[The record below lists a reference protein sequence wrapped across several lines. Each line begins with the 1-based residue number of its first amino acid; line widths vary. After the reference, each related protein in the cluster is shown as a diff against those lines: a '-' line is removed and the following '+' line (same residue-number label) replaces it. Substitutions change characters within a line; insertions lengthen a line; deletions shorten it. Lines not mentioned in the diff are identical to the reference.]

1 MNARLGLRPRM
12 SFSLPPGFF
21 PDAFPSGAQAEDDLL
36 GQLTDGLGEAAT
48 AAVTTAFDVARAQAR
63 FQAAHDSGLS
73 FYASG
78 LHPRD
83 DGGVDLSKLSAGVV
97 PVRPGEREQL
107 LLATVKAE
115 QDQPGTEKVG
125 VLATGSGDV
134 VIAERLMVVQT
145 PEPSGEVEVTLY
157 GVRASIPTEDG
168 RHLAIIDLTTKS
180 VDQRESYRAVL
191 VDLVLPSMTFTDPPP
206 APPPPQDPER
216 VRRFAE
222 QLGTVHTRRPDTN
235 GAGS

>member
-1 MNARLGLRPRM
+1 MNAQLGLRPRM

-21 PDAFPSGAQAEDDLL
+21 PDAFPSGAQAEHDLL
-36 GQLTDGLGEAAT
+36 GQLTDGLGEAAA
-48 AAVTTAFDVARAQAR
+48 AAVTAAFDVARAQAR
-63 FQAAHDSGLS
+63 FQASQESRLS

-107 LLATVKAE
+107 LLAMVKAE

-125 VLATGSGDV
+125 ILSTAAGDAVL
-134 VIAERLMVVQT
+134 AERLAVVQG
-145 PEPSGEVEVTLY
+145 PAEANAEIPLY

-180 VDQRESYRAVL
+180 VDQRDSYRAVL
-191 VDLVLPSMTFTDPPP
+191 VDLLLPSVTFTDPPP
-206 APPPPQDPER
+206 APPFTADPER
-216 VRRFAE
+216 
-222 QLGTVHTRRPDTN
+222 TRRLAERLGAAPTPKPDEH
-235 GAGS
+235 GSAS